1 MCCCILMVVVEEFV
15 NGGLFGVCVDQI
27 VCWVEINECMFYYY
41 FGSKEQFFMVV
52 FEYVFFVL
60 IEVECVFD
68 FDGVVLVEV
77 VMWFVYFVWDYYCD
91 YLELFWFINNENLY
105 EVCYLYKLMWI
116 CEMMLLIVVK
126 FGNVLMCGQKVGLF
140 CNDVDLLCF
149 YVMLLGFGYYIV
161 LNCFMFVVM
170 FGCDFIDID
179 ECVEMVWMNIEV
191 LFVYLLW
198 C

>member
-1 MCCCILMVVVEEFV
+1 
-15 NGGLFGVCVDQI
+15 
-27 VCWVEINECMFYYY
+27 
-41 FGSKEQFFMVV
+41 MVV

-126 FGNVLMCGQKVGLF
+126 FGNVLMCG
-140 CNDVDLLCF
+140 
-149 YVMLLGFGYYIV
+149 
-161 LNCFMFVVM
+161 
-170 FGCDFIDID
+170 
-179 ECVEMVWMNIEV
+179 
-191 LFVYLLW
+191 
-198 C
+198 